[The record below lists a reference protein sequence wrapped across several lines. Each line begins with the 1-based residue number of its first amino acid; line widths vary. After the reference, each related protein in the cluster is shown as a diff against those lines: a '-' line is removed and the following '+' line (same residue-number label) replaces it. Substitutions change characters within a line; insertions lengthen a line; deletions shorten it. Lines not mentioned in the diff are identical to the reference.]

1 MFRVAS
7 LPFLPF
13 GSYLAGNKPI
23 WTLVGI
29 GVTIVVAM
37 ANVKIYT
44 TPACVYCRVAKD
56 FFAKRNIAY
65 EEYDVVKDSTARE
78 EMIEKSSQM
87 GVPVIEIDGQIF
99 IGFNR
104 LELEKVLKVV

>member
-1 MFRVAS
+1 MGALWQKIS
-7 LPFLPF
+7 L
-13 GSYLAGNKPI
+13 Y
-23 WTLVGI
+23 WTLIGI

-44 TPACVYCRVAKD
+44 TPACKYCKIAKE
-56 FFAKRNIAY
+56 FFTKHNVAY
-65 EEYDVVKDSTARE
+65 EEYDVVKDSAARE
-78 EMIEKSSQM
+78 EMIKKSSQL

-104 LELEKVLKVV
+104 LELEKALKVV